1 MGRWRAGTKPSSKSK
16 VCRERFSSGN
26 DIQAC
31 VTVKERERDRETKRQ
46 YVIFDMWLIVSFLGK
61 VLFENDV
68 GENLGQ

>member
-1 MGRWRAGTKPSSKSK
+1 MGRRRAGTEPSSKSK

-26 DIQAC
+26 DIQVC